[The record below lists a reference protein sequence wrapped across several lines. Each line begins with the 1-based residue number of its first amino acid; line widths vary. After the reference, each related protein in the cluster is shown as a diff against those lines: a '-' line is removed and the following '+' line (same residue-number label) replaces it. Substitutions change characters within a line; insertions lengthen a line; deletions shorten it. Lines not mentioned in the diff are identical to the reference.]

1 MTSPLLFAELC
12 CGMAAVS
19 LALFGGV
26 PPVSRMGAKT
36 GYAKTILRVLGIRPG
51 SGASMVLLNDPD
63 QDIARLWATLLAP
76 GGRERVA
83 EHIRSWIACPSP
95 PRYPGAPTGSGC
107 PGCDRCSHK
116 PGRWDARDLWDTL
129 KAEPKQGA
137 EEVARWLYLAGSA
150 YRQGV
155 PDSGFAGTP
164 GPGGPPC
171 SVCGLPHSG
180 RFGDV
185 RDRCLGKLERLPTVP
200 GLVSNLKAEELD
212 PREVARWL
220 YVFGN
225 SYGGAFIEGYGRP
238 GKDSG
243 CSISR
248 QGIDKRL
255 SKLPS
260 FPAAVSNLPAEEYPP
275 LGFEGRRV
283 LYLDPPYL
291 NTTGYKH
298 KFSRESLIDVAR
310 KWDEAGW
317 EVVISEAEPIAALEW
332 YSVDIGNER
341 TGQKRTFSKQ
351 QSEHLTM
358 NRAPNWKPS
367 IQGRLF

>member
-51 SGASMVLLNDPD
+51 SGASMVLLNDPE

-95 PRYPGAPTGSGC
+95 PRYPGALHGSSC

-116 PGRWDARDLWDTL
+116 AGRWDARDLWDTL
-129 KAEPKQGA
+129 KAERKQGA
-137 EEVARWLYLAGSA
+137 EDVAKWLYVAGSA
-150 YRQGV
+150 YRQGM
-155 PDSGFAGTP
+155 PDSGFAGDP
-164 GPGGPPC
+164 GSNGG
-171 SVCGLPHSG
+171 
-180 RFGDV
+180 RMGDV

-200 GLVSNLKAEELD
+200 GL
-212 PREVARWL
+212 
-220 YVFGN
+220 
-225 SYGGAFIEGYGRP
+225 
-238 GKDSG
+238 
-243 CSISR
+243 
-248 QGIDKRL
+248 
-255 SKLPS
+255 
-260 FPAAVSNLPAEEYPP
+260 VSNLPAEEYPP

-298 KFSRESLIDVAR
+298 QFSREALIDVAR
-310 KWDEAGW
+310 KWDQAGW
-317 EVVISEAEPIAALEW
+317 EVVISEAEPIAALGW

-341 TGQKRTFSKQ
+341 VGQKRTFSKQ
-351 QSEHLTM
+351 QSEWLTM
-358 NRAPNWKPS
+358 NREPKWKPS